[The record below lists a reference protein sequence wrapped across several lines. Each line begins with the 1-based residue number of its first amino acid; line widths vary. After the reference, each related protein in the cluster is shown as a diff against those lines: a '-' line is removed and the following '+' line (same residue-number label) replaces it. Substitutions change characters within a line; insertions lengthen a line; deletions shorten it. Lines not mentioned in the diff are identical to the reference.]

1 MNQSKPKLVRDYG
14 LPGATAVLVIR
25 TIEEEKLSDI
35 DKSTIAQYWI
45 LKYQELSSKNTEP
58 ELKCDFKSF
67 VELILHGHIK
77 FNHEISFKEA
87 DNYGKNYNYV
97 RIAINILKRDYGHKW
112 PKTLRVPELWK
123 KVFIELNR
131 DSISYSSQLHVL
143 KALVEN
149 GMVDL
154 VGGGKQIKG

>member
-1 MNQSKPKLVRDYG
+1 MNQSKPELVRDYG

-58 ELKCDFKSF
+58 ELKCDFQSF
-67 VELILHGHIK
+67 AGLIFRGQIK
-77 FNHEISFKEA
+77 FRHEISIKDVYTF
-87 DNYGKNYNYV
+87 GKNYNYV
-97 RIAINILKRDYGHKW
+97 KTAINILKRDYDSTW
-112 PKTLRVPELWK
+112 PDYLTVPELWEL
-123 KVFIELNR
+123 VFKELNR
-131 DSISYSSQLHVL
+131 DSINYSSQLHVL

-149 GMVDL
+149 GMV
-154 VGGGKQIKG
+154 GGVAT